1 MGGPPRAFVLAADW
15 GNTLAG
21 LLLMCAFLW
30 GALINSVK
38 MESLLTPERIPNDF
52 ALKWLQIFFCTEGI
66 LYAVAEFFMIGIMA
80 NTPPEFGGGAKGCM
94 QFAILMAGGI
104 FFSFSGLVFPDCITN
119 AADVLNTD
127 PCPALPAN
135 QTPYV
140 WNAVAHYGITCFMIG
155 TAIGFH
161 GVLGAPK
168 DKIISPFWGCTMYFL
183 GAWTIGIFKF
193 WAPVFFGAVPWTVFW
208 WFALVGAFFLFA
220 GAVIFGIMNGSFGK
234 CGNRTAA
241 APAETTPES
250 EREKLSDHAA
260 ANYSSA

>member
-1 MGGPPRAFVLAADW
+1 MAGPPRSFVLAADW

-21 LLLMCAFLW
+21 FLLMCAFLW

-38 MESLLTPERIPNDF
+38 MTSLLTPAGIPTEF
-52 ALKWLQIFFCTEGI
+52 ALKWLQFFFCTEGV

-119 AADVLNTD
+119 ALDVFNTG
-127 PCPALPAN
+127 PCPAIPAAG
-135 QTPYV
+135 TPYV

-183 GAWTIGIFKF
+183 GAWVIGIFKF
-193 WAPVFFGAVPWTVFW
+193 WGPVLLGGVSWTVTW
-208 WFALVGAFFLFA
+208 WFALIGALFLFM

-234 CGNRTAA
+234 CGSAA
-241 APAETTPES
+241 APPPAEPNPES
-250 EREKLSDHAA
+250 EQAKLSAA
-260 ANYSSA
+260 AAATYSSA